1 MKVLVIGSGGREHA
15 LTWKL
20 KQSSKVSK
28 LFCAPGNGGIASD
41 ITCVPIPAND
51 IAELKAFAIRQSVD
65 LTVVGPEEPLTLGIA
80 DEFIQSGLTVFGPT
94 AKAAEIEGSKAFAK
108 KLMKTYGIP
117 TADYEIF
124 DDEKAAIHYINQLNK
139 PCVVKADGLAAGKG
153 VVVCDNAGDAAEAVR
168 DMMSRRAFG
177 NAADR
182 VVIEE
187 RLSGEEI
194 SVFAITDGQG
204 FILLP
209 TAQDHK
215 RALDNDEGKNTGGM
229 GSYAPV
235 PHIPASLIRTIG
247 TTIIRPTID
256 AMRSEGRLYRGVL
269 YCGLMLT
276 ENGPRVIEFNCRFG
290 DPECQAL
297 MPLIK
302 SDLTDILLGV
312 CNGNLKDVIIDLHP
326 YYSVCVTVAAGG
338 YPDHYEKGKIISGIP
353 DPMPEGSMIFHA
365 GTRQGPGG
373 LVTSGGRVLG
383 ATSWADDLQT
393 AVVQAYQLIRSVRF
407 EGMRFRTDIAAKAL
421 DNNRRK
427 N

>member
-28 LFCAPGNGGIASD
+28 LYCAPGNGGINGEV
-41 ITCVPIPAND
+41 TCVPIPAND
-51 IAELKAFAIRQSVD
+51 IAALKAFAIRESVD

-80 DEFIQSGLTVFGPT
+80 DEFAGSGLTIFGPT
-94 AKAAEIEGSKAFAK
+94 SKAAEIEGSKAFAK

-124 DDEKAAIHYINQLNK
+124 DDENAAICHINQLNK

-153 VVVCDNAGDAAEAVR
+153 VVVCDSAADAADAVR

-194 SVFAITDGQG
+194 SVFAITDGHD

-209 TAQDHK
+209 AAQDHK

-247 TTIIRPTID
+247 ASIVRPTID
-256 AMRSEGRLYRGVL
+256 AMRHEGRIYRGVL

-276 ENGPRVIEFNCRFG
+276 ENGPKVIEFNCRFG

-302 SDLTDILLGV
+302 SDLTDILLGA
-312 CNGNLKDVIIDLHP
+312 CNGKLKDVKLDLNP
-326 YYSVCVTVAAGG
+326 CYSVCVTAAAGG
-338 YPDHYEKGKIISGIP
+338 YPDHYDKGKIISGIP

-365 GTRQGPGG
+365 GTLQTSGG

-393 AVVQAYQLIRSVRF
+393 AVIHAYQLIRSVSF
-407 EGMRFRTDIAAKAL
+407 EGMRFRTDIASKAL
-421 DNNRRK
+421 DNIRGK
-427 N
+427 H